1 MLHRK
6 KEMVMLFSAYE
17 ILQRKKK
24 KGHRPA
30 SHFAPIVLK
39 AGAHNEK
46 MANLSKSMDEL
57 LYLKQLNK

>member
-24 KGHRPA
+24 KAIDLHL
-30 SHFAPIVLK
+30 ILLQ
-39 AGAHNEK
+39 
-46 MANLSKSMDEL
+46 LS
-57 LYLKQLNK
+57 